1 MFSHDI
7 LMASHDQINPLYKC
21 ITEKNIFEQRN
32 AAEDEISAA
41 HYIIMCDS
49 FLNCK

>member
-1 MFSHDI
+1 MH
-7 LMASHDQINPLYKC
+7 YR
-21 ITEKNIFEQRN
+21 KNIFEQRN

-49 FLNCK
+49 FLNVSNQYTIEAENVDS